1 MPREPEGRPKPEF
14 RRSFLIS
21 AGLFVLLVLATLAVV
36 AHLIFR
42 DLSQQV
48 ITRNLL
54 SSLSEVKKQYS
65 EEESKRAESAA
76 PQESRDLQGELKL
89 PAPPVPSQPQPAAP
103 QTTIL
108 YRVAIRG
115 ITETY
120 TLRDPTGKV
129 VGQQTRT
136 RTETRMRPVQE
147 VTRPSNQPVEEVWDV
162 GDKKQ
167 KVLTLRGAVDPAGKA
182 IAEVGIPVEQ
192 VEESLRP
199 LRRSLITKTL
209 VGAAATLIILGFA
222 FTYVLRLVQKTRTLE
237 TEAQMAER
245 RAHVATLAR
254 EMAHEIRNPLNA
266 MSMNLEMLEEDL
278 SSRASREASE
288 IAPYLTGIKGEIHR
302 LKDLAE
308 SFLSYA
314 RPPQLNRDGRDL
326 NRFLEE
332 ICVFLQ
338 PEAEAR
344 RITISRDL
352 DPLLPSVEFDSAQLR
367 QAVLNILSN
376 AQQVVGERGSVRVQT
391 RVETGGE
398 VRISISDT
406 GPGMTPEVLAN
417 IFQPFYSHREGGTG
431 LGLPIARRAVEAH
444 GGRIEVESEPGRG
457 STFHILLPRGSAG
470 GVRPS
475 ADPAAAAAIHA
486 AEGAD
491 VLRRA

>member
-1 MPREPEGRPKPEF
+1 MSRDREGRSHPTF
-14 RRSFLIS
+14 RRSFVIS
-21 AGLFVLLVLATLAVV
+21 AGLFVILVLATLAVV

-54 SSLSEVKKQYS
+54 STLSDVKKQWS
-65 EEESKRAESAA
+65 EQEAERAQASS
-76 PQESRDLQGELKL
+76 PGESRDLSGETKL
-89 PAPPVPSQPQPAAP
+89 PAPDPSATSPAPPPAP
-103 QTTIL
+103 K
-108 YRVAIRG
+108 RFVVAIRG
-115 ITETY
+115 ITETI
-120 TLRDPTGKV
+120 TVRDPAGNV
-129 VGQQTRT
+129 VGRTSRT
-136 RTETRMRPVQE
+136 RTETRVRPVPE
-147 VTRPSNQPVEEVWDV
+147 VPRPSGRPVEEEWDL
-162 GDKKQ
+162 GDRKQ
-167 KVLTLRGAVDPAGKA
+167 KVLTLREPVDPAGRT

-209 VGAAATLIILGFA
+209 VGAAATLLILGFA
-222 FTYVLRLVQKTRTLE
+222 FAYVLRLVQKTRTLE
-237 TEAQMAER
+237 AEAQMAER

-278 SSRASREASE
+278 TSRTSAECAG
-288 IAPYLTGIKGEIHR
+288 IAPYLAGIKGEIRR

-308 SFLSYA
+308 NFLSYA
-314 RPPQLNRDGRDL
+314 RPPRLNLDGRDL

-344 RITISRDL
+344 KMAISRDL
-352 DPLLPSVEFDSAQLR
+352 DPRVPSVEFDSAQLR

-376 AQQVVGERGSVRVQT
+376 ALQVVGEGGSIRVQT
-391 RVETGGE
+391 CVNPGGE
-398 VRISISDT
+398 IRISVSDT
-406 GPGMTPEVLAN
+406 GPGMSQEVLAN

-457 STFHILLPRGSAG
+457 SAFHILLPRD
-470 GVRPS
+470 RPD
-475 ADPAAAAAIHA
+475 AARPTLQPAAEWPAT
-486 AEGAD
+486 EGAD
-491 VLRRA
+491 VLPRA

>member
-1 MPREPEGRPKPEF
+1 MSRDREGRTQPAF

-36 AHLIFR
+36 AHLIFK

-54 SSLSEVKKQYS
+54 STLSDVKKQWS
-65 EEESKRAESAA
+65 EQEAKRAQDSA
-76 PQESRDLQGELKL
+76 PQESRDLMGETKL
-89 PAPPVPSQPQPAAP
+89 PAPAPAAP
-103 QTTIL
+103 PLDPPQAAKH
-108 YRVAIRG
+108 YVVAIRG
-115 ITETY
+115 ITETI
-120 TLRDPTGKV
+120 TVRDPAGNV
-129 VGQQTRT
+129 VGRTSRT
-136 RTETRMRPVQE
+136 RLETRVRPIQE
-147 VTRPSNQPVEEVWDV
+147 VTRHSSHPVEEEWDL

-167 KVLTLRGAVDPAGKA
+167 KVLTIQEPVDPTGRT

-209 VGAAATLIILGFA
+209 VGAAATLVILGFA

-237 TEAQMAER
+237 AEAQMAER
-245 RAHVATLAR
+245 CAHVATLAR

-278 SSRASREASE
+278 SSRTSPECAE
-288 IAPYLTGIKGEIHR
+288 IAPYLTGIKGEIRR

-308 SFLSYA
+308 NFLSYA
-314 RPPQLNRDGRDL
+314 RPPQLNPDGRDL

-344 RITISRDL
+344 KITISRNL

-376 AQQVVGERGSVRVQT
+376 AQQVVGEGESIGVQT
-391 RVETGGE
+391 RVSSGGE
-398 VRISISDT
+398 IRISISDT
-406 GPGMTPEVLAN
+406 GPGMNPEVLAN

-444 GGRIEVESEPGRG
+444 GGRIEVESEPGHG
-457 STFHILLPRGSAG
+457 STFHILLPRG
-470 GVRPS
+470 RPGAAQPS
-475 ADPAAAAAIHA
+475 EQPAAAWPAP
-486 AEGAD
+486 EGAD
-491 VLRRA
+491 VLPRA